1 MVARGDASAYLRL
14 SDLTYREHIWDH
26 AAGVI
31 IVEEAG
37 GRVSDFNGNPL
48 DFSKGR
54 QLVDNLGIVCASN
67 AIFKDVHNAV
77 KQANP
82 VGELQAR
89 AQQKEQKAKEEAAN
103 VKTQQ

>member
-1 MVARGDASAYLRL
+1 MYLRL

-37 GRVSDFNGNPL
+37 GRVSDMNGKPL

-54 QLVDNLGIVCASN
+54 TLAENLGVVCAAN
-67 AIFKDVHNAV
+67 GVFKEVHRAV
-77 KQANP
+77 QQANP
-82 VGELQAR
+82 VAELKRR
-89 AQQKEQKAKEEAAN
+89 AEAAAAT
-103 VKTQQ
+103 KAADAKKGEEKKDAAAQK